1 MSDAGDGA
9 GSSRRA
15 VPIILVIVASL
26 IGLLSIFAIWAKR
39 QLLETD
45 TWVDTSTELLQED
58 SIQQAL
64 SDFLVTELYANV
76 DVQAELAAQLPPP
89 VKPLAGPISGG
100 LRQLAGEVSL
110 RALASPKVQD
120 LWATANRAA
129 QEQFL
134 RIIDDTGTAVSTT
147 NGTVTLELG
156 DILDQITS
164 QLGLPADLAAK
175 LPADAA
181 SLEIMRSDQLVAA
194 QDAVKILRTLAWVLL
209 AVSLLLYGLAIY
221 LAGERRR
228 QTLRAAGFSFILIGA
243 LVLVAHRAAGNL
255 VVSAL
260 SDVASSDDAVNAT
273 WTIGTSQLT
282 EIANAVILY
291 GVFIVLAAWLAG
303 PTSIATGIRDAVAP
317 WFRQPRFAYATL
329 AVLLILLFW
338 WDPTQGTHRLGPS
351 IILIVL
357 LALGIEF
364 LRRQIVRE
372 FPERVT
378 TGSSEGIAQ
387 SIAARM
393 REARSR
399 RVTAKPA
406 PQPQAG
412 GDTRIAELERLA
424 QLRDS
429 AVLSEEEFA
438 AEKRRL
444 LGKPA

>member
-9 GSSRRA
+9 ATGRRA
-15 VPIILVIVASL
+15 VPIMLVVVASL
-26 IGLLSIFAIWAKR
+26 IGLLAIFAIWAKR

-45 TWVDTSTELLQED
+45 TWVDTSTELLQEE

-76 DVQAELAAQLPPP
+76 DVQAELAAKLPPP

-120 LWATANRAA
+120 LWAAANRAA

-134 RIIDDTGTAVSTT
+134 KIIDDTGTAVSTT

-164 QLGLPADLAAK
+164 QLGLPADLVAK

-181 SLEIMRSDQLVAA
+181 SLEVMRSDQLVAA
-194 QDAVKILRTLAWVLL
+194 QDAVKILRTLAWILL

-228 QTLRAAGFSFILIGA
+228 QTLRAAGFSFILVGA

-260 SDVASSDDAVNAT
+260 SDVASADDAVNAV
-273 WTIGTSQLT
+273 WTIGTSKLT

-291 GVFIVLAAWLAG
+291 GVFVVIAAWLAG
-303 PTSIATGIRDAVAP
+303 PTSVATAIRDAVAP
-317 WFRQPRFAYATL
+317 WFRQPRFAYAAL
-329 AVLLILLFW
+329 AVLLIGLFW

-351 IILIVL
+351 IVLIVV
-357 LALGIEF
+357 LAIGIEF

-406 PQPQAG
+406 PDSQSG
-412 GDTRIAELERLA
+412 GDARIAELERLA
-424 QLRDS
+424 RLRDS
-429 AVLSEEEFA
+429 AVLTEDEFA

-444 LGKPA
+444 LEKPA